1 MALKVLQVA
10 GAAAVVIL
18 MIFIIP
24 VLLRLRRTAEE
35 LADIVSE
42 ARPHAV
48 ALLKKAQDAVDSVN
62 TELDNIEQVTAETKV
77 LVERMG
83 QASEAIRKAANSP
96 MAKAGFISTGAAAM
110 TIAVRKRISRRETP
124 KK

>member
-1 MALKVLQVA
+1 MALKILQVA
-10 GAAAVVIL
+10 ATAAVVLL

-62 TELDNIEQVTAETKV
+62 SELDNIEQITAETKV

-83 QASEAIRKAANSP
+83 QASEAIRKAATSP
-96 MAKAGFISTGAAAM
+96 MARAGFISTGAAAM
-110 TIAVRKRISRRETP
+110 SIAVRRRISRKHTP
-124 KK
+124 QK